1 MTDYRAF
8 IALVNRE
15 DLLRRAVE
23 SSYDVLPELT
33 VIDNSPHG
41 ITFDPG
47 CKVFRAPMPIQFSHS
62 MNYAMLE
69 TRRQGAHICL
79 WMHCDAWAPEG
90 AYLKLIEAIHG
101 YEAEGRKWGVVFTNY
116 DALVAI
122 NTALI
127 DDVGL
132 WDNNIP
138 WYFSD
143 NDFYRRVRLGGYE
156 TIDTGIEVHHD
167 YSQTLKS
174 DPEVS
179 FLNSILFPMYQQFYR
194 AKWGWVDGKETFDRP
209 FNRP

>member
-90 AYLKLIEAIHG
+90 AYMKMIEAIHG

-143 NDFYRRVRLGGYE
+143 NDFLS
-156 TIDTGIEVHHD
+156 IEKYPQCVLPASIPFRYLIYAVSSRSMTSLRYCR
-167 YSQTLKS
+167 YSSSKTLAYS
-174 DPEVS
+174 
-179 FLNSILFPMYQQFYR
+179 
-194 AKWGWVDGKETFDRP
+194 P
-209 FNRP
+209 FSSAAA